1 MDYKMAKRIALLL
14 FFLMLVPT
22 TSVLADMGPKP
33 HMEFE
38 FTHEGTETLIVSG
51 TLYECGEPDCSDAQP
66 LEEVAVQGF
75 YCYQGTSCSAV
86 AYGFRPYHQLEITFD
101 DGRTLQSNVFETVGF
116 ISNYT
121 VTVRATDLLVE
132 ERFDFAD
139 FLRNIFNSV
148 CCFGAGI
155 AMLPLALVFI
165 PSPRGERDRVR
176 AKIKK

>member
-1 MDYKMAKRIALLL
+1 MIALFFRRLFL
-14 FFLMLVPT
+14 FFLLFAPFHTVY
-22 TSVLADMGPKP
+22 ADMGPKP

-38 FTHEGTETLIVSG
+38 FQYQGAEVLIKSG
-51 TLYECGEPDCSDAQP
+51 ILYECGEPDCSDAQP

-86 AYGFRPYHQLEITFD
+86 AYGFRPYHKLEITFD
-101 DGRTLQSNVFETVGF
+101 DGRTLESNVFETVGF

-121 VTVRATDLLVE
+121 VTVRETDLLVE

-148 CCFGAGI
+148 CCFGAGF
-155 AMLPLALVFI
+155 ALLPLGMVFQN
-165 PSPRGERDRVR
+165 RKRR
-176 AKIKK
+176 

>member
-1 MDYKMAKRIALLL
+1 MPKFKQLIPVLFLLL
-14 FFLMLVPT
+14 FPT
-22 TSVLADMGPKP
+22 ASVLADMGPKP

-38 FTHEGTETLIVSG
+38 FKYEGAETLVISG
-51 TLYECGEPDCSDAQP
+51 ILYECGEADCSDAVP

-101 DGRTLQSNVFETVGF
+101 DGRTLKSNVFETVGF

-121 VTVRATDLLVE
+121 VTVREDDLFVE
-132 ERFDFAD
+132 ERFVFAD

-148 CCFGAGI
+148 CCFGAGV
-155 AMLPLALVFI
+155 AMLPLAMVFL
-165 PSPRGERDRVR
+165 PSLRGTCAREGGW
-176 AKIKK
+176 IG

>member
-1 MDYKMAKRIALLL
+1 MNYKMLKRITLLL
-14 FFLMLVPT
+14 FFFMLVPT
-22 TSVLADMGPKP
+22 ASVLADMGPKP

-38 FTHEGTETLIVSG
+38 FQYQGAEIPIKSG
-51 TLYECGEPDCSDAQP
+51 ILYECDEPDCSDAQP

-86 AYGFRPYHQLEITFD
+86 AYGFRPYHQLEITFE
-101 DGRTLQSNVFETVGF
+101 DGRTLESNVFETVGF

-121 VTVRATDLLVE
+121 VTVRETDLLVE
-132 ERFDFAD
+132 ERFVLAD

-148 CCFGAGI
+148 CYFGAGI
-155 AMLPLALVFI
+155 AMLPLALVFV
-165 PSPRGERDRVR
+165 RGSRVR

>member
-1 MDYKMAKRIALLL
+1 MTKRIALLL
-14 FFLMLVPT
+14 FFLVLVPT
-22 TSVLADMGPKP
+22 TPVLADMGPKP

-38 FTHEGTETLIVSG
+38 FKHAGQETLIAFG

-75 YCYQGTSCSAV
+75 YCYAGVSCSAV
-86 AYGFRPYHQLEITFD
+86 AYGFRPYHKLEITFE
-101 DGRTLQSNVFETVGF
+101 DGRTLESNVFETVGF

-121 VTVRATDLLVE
+121 VTVRETDLLVE

-148 CCFGAGI
+148 CCFGAGF
-155 AMLPLALVFI
+155 ALLPLALVFN
-165 PSPRGERDRVR
+165 PLSPRERGRVGENR
-176 AKIKK
+176 KK